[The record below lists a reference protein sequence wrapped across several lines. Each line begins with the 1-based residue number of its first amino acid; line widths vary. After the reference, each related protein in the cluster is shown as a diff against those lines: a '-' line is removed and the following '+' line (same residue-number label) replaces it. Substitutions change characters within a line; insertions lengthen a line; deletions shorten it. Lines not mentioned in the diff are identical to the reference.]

1 MISEQTLVS
10 GIEHKVRKLIE
21 INLSLKQENVKFKSL
36 LDNLENEK
44 VVISEELDDKRNKL
58 FNYTLAN
65 TLEKELGVE
74 EGNNKIDKL
83 IEEIDQCIA
92 VLSD

>member
-1 MISEQTLVS
+1 MINEQTLVS

-21 INLSLKQENVKFKSL
+21 INLSLKQENVKLRSL
-36 LDNLENEK
+36 LDNIEK
-44 VVISEELDDKRNKL
+44 EKDFISEELDDKKNKL

-65 TLEKELGVE
+65 TLEKEIGVE
-74 EGNNKIDKL
+74 EGKNKIDKL
-83 IEEIDQCIA
+83 LEEVEKCIE

>member
-21 INLSLKQENVKFKSL
+21 INLSLKQENVKLKSL

-44 VVISEELDDKRNKL
+44 VVISEELDDKKNKL

-65 TLEKELGVE
+65 TLEKEIGVE
-74 EGNNKIDKL
+74 EGKKRIDKL
-83 IEEIDQCIA
+83 VEEIEKCIA